1 VITGALRS
9 ADAPDADGPRN
20 LRDALAVASSPEARD
35 MGVLVCFGSRV
46 LQPLGLHK
54 VANGDGFAGELLGS
68 VDGGVMLARG
78 KTRPYLGEL
87 GAASA
92 PRVDIVAAYPGGD
105 TVAMDACVAA
115 GARGIV
121 LEALGSGN
129 AGDAVIEG
137 VRRHCQ
143 DGVVVAISTRVVG
156 GRVSPGYGPG
166 HDLVDAGAV
175 MVSRLPPSQTRV
187 LVMAAL
193 AAQLPLRDV
202 VDRLR

>member
-1 VITGALRS
+1 
-9 ADAPDADGPRN
+9 
-20 LRDALAVASSPEARD
+20 

-68 VDGGVMLARG
+68 VDGGVMLARP
-78 KTRPYLGEL
+78 KTRSNFGEL
-87 GAASA
+87 SAASA

-105 TVAMDACVAA
+105 TVAMDACVEA

-166 HDLVDAGAV
+166 HHLVEAGAV